1 MKPRRR
7 PAPTPAAKAQV
18 KAKEERLRGR
28 GLGTTRRAVRTGKAV
43 ARVVDPTKR
52 RRRPPRRN
60 VRSQSSAV
68 AGPNRGTAASRRRAA

>member
-28 GLGTTRRAVRTGKAV
+28 GLGSTRRAVKTGKAV
-43 ARVVDPTKR
+43 ARLVDPTER
-52 RRRPPRRN
+52 RRKPPRKNLRSRASN
-60 VRSQSSAV
+60 VARADR
-68 AGPNRGTAASRRRAA
+68 AATANRRRAA